1 MPEDF
6 SFKDTGEAAGLDDS
20 TVIRAGLLERF
31 IAKFIDCLIVGAFFA
46 FPSFVGILAGATY
59 ILISDGLYNGRS
71 IGKRIIGLKTVI
83 IKEGEERE
91 EGEEGTTPC
100 DFRRSIIRNAEFGA
114 LIFLYIVL
122 SWIPYAGKLIVVAAS
137 LAVAAL
143 EIGLI
148 ITDEASG
155 ARFGDRIAGT
165 MVVPTK
171 DYQ

>member
-59 ILISDGLYNGRS
+59 ILISDGLYDGRS
-71 IGKRIIGLKTVI
+71 VGKRIIGLKTVLI
-83 IKEGEERE
+83 ED
-91 EGEEGTTPC
+91 GTTPC

-114 LIFLYIVL
+114 LIFLYISL

-148 ITDEASG
+148 VTDEASG
-155 ARFGDRIAGT
+155 ARFGDRIAET
-165 MVVPTK
+165 MVVPAK